1 MINTAISSAHKH
13 GIKLKPGSPNTGAG
27 DCAFEAVIQNNN
39 DRSFFATKYKMPI
52 PYYRHLWT
60 IDMANRT
67 VDSPW
72 NTVVKKLGTKDGRIC
87 QFLADMR
94 QAYLEI

>member
-1 MINTAISSAHKH
+1 MEH
-13 GIKLKPGSPNTGAG
+13 GSGNPGTGG
-27 DCAFEAVIQNNN
+27 CAFEAVIKNNN
-39 DRSFFATKYKMPI
+39 DRSCFATKYKI
-52 PYYRHLWT
+52 PVFYYRNLWT
-60 IDMANRT
+60 IDMTNRT